1 MIAGHENNTFEL
13 SNDEIEL
20 ANKIIPFFKL
30 KTKDNPVKAKVI
42 VDGVNRVYEL
52 TPKFTDVR
60 LRKIINYYRCN
71 GIIPIISSSKGYY
84 VSYYQEDIEYMI
96 ESLNQRARSIQNCA
110 RGLEQFNTFGKLV
123 LKEVTHMT
131 IIS

>member
-1 MIAGHENNTFEL
+1 MIAGHENNTYEL

-20 ANKIIPFFKL
+20 ANKIIPFFKM
-30 KTKDNPVKAKVI
+30 KTKENPVKAKVI

-110 RGLEQFNTFGKLV
+110 RGLEQFNTFGKTV
-123 LKEVTHMT
+123 LREVTHLT